1 MDSTTL
7 SDAERIISPS
17 PEPSGEAHNRPP
29 QAKRGTVKRAEKR
42 EPNTMEEQMAEPAGM
57 QQDPQPGAQDPKSGE
72 GGGAKG
78 DPDLK
83 AENVR
88 LSEEFKAEKK
98 RADDLQTQ
106 LDALNESLAKA
117 LTEEDVK
124 AAVEAAKTEAEEA
137 HKASEEA
144 WEAERKRLSVEN
156 ALIAGGCTDTVG
168 CMAHLDLSKIEVASD
183 GHLSGLDA
191 EALAKEHPHLFRQG
205 GNTGTVASAAA
216 PGGPAKT
223 MTKEEIMKETDP
235 TKRRQL
241 ISEHMDLFE

>member
-1 MDSTTL
+1 
-7 SDAERIISPS
+7 
-17 PEPSGEAHNRPP
+17 
-29 QAKRGTVKRAEKR
+29 
-42 EPNTMEEQMAEPAGM
+42 MAEPAGM